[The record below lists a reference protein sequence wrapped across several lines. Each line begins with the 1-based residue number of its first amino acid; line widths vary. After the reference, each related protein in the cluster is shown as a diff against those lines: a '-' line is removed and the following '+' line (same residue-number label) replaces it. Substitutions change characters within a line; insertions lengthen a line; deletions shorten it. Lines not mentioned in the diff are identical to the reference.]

1 MCKGDLSKDDYQCL
15 NNSQKA
21 TREVNGSSA
30 RNVPP
35 KATTESTNPRSVRSR
50 RTPNWARS
58 RTSDD
63 GYSRF
68 SRGKIVFKFL
78 FSFLT

>member
-1 MCKGDLSKDDYQCL
+1 MCKGDLSKDDYQCM
-15 NNSQKA
+15 NNAQKTTHEA
-21 TREVNGSSA
+21 NGSSA
-30 RNVPP
+30 RNIPP

-68 SRGKIVFKFL
+68 SRGKIVFNRISFFL
-78 FSFLT
+78 

>member
-15 NNSQKA
+15 NNSQK
-21 TREVNGSSA
+21 TTSEVSGSST

-35 KATTESTNPRSVRSR
+35 KATESTNTNPRSVRSR

-68 SRGKIVFKFL
+68 SLGKSSLI
-78 FSFLT
+78 

>member
-1 MCKGDLSKDDYQCL
+1 MCKGDLSKDDYQCM
-15 NNSQKA
+15 NSSQTA
-21 TREVNGSSA
+21 PREFNGSSA

-68 SRGKIVFKFL
+68 SCEKIVIRVVFF
-78 FSFLT
+78 FLT